1 MQRLDPHSNFPSLLQ
16 MPRLFVDLHSAEVN
30 YKTMTARI
38 IKQKAVH
45 EVLQSVVRYLEN
57 LLDSGLYMCRLT
69 PEWQAVHALLAHRRP
84 GVQGGAAA
92 HAPAQGGAPDKVRA
106 LPVLSTRV
114 TRPGPQ

>member
-1 MQRLDPHSNFPSLLQ
+1 

-30 YKTMTARI
+30 YKTRMARI

-45 EVLQSVVRYLEN
+45 EVLQQVVRYLEN

-84 GVQGGAAA
+84 GVQGGA
-92 HAPAQGGAPDKVRA
+92 PDKVRA